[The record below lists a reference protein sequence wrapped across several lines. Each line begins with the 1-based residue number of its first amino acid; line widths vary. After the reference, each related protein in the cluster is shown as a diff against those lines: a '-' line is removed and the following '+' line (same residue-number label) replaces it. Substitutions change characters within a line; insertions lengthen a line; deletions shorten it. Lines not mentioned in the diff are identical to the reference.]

1 MDVDGDHDVDWLG
14 VLGPEV
20 IRDCREQA
28 DLSVIQLGDR
38 CGVSDSSVFHWEQG
52 GVFPRLNNCLAL
64 RRVFEDAGVTPSPA
78 AVIADRSGEA
88 RGDVQRVLDV
98 IEYVLGRNH
107 GDTAAVDVSDFPD
120 DLGGGPGK
128 NRTSKNVLEA
138 LCEADSESVSGLS
151 VESDHSSGGKKWVV
165 SK

>member
-1 MDVDGDHDVDWLG
+1 MGVDGDRDVDWLG

-28 DLSVIQLGDR
+28 GFSANGLDER
-38 CGVSDSSVFHWEQG
+38 CGVSNGCVGRWEKG
-52 GVFPRLNNCLAL
+52 RISPGLDNCRAL
-64 RRVFEDAGVTPSPA
+64 RRVFEDAGVAPSPA
-78 AVIADRSGEA
+78 AVVADRSGEA

-107 GDTAAVDVSDFPD
+107 GDTATVDVSDFPD
-120 DLGGGPGK
+120 DLGGGPGGS
-128 NRTSKNVLEA
+128 RTSENVLEA
-138 LCEADSESVSGLS
+138 LCEIDPASVGGLS
-151 VESDHSSGGKKWVV
+151 VTSNHSSGGKKWVV

>member
-1 MDVDGDHDVDWLG
+1 MGVDGDHDVDWLG

-28 DLSVIQLGDR
+28 DFSAKEFAEQ
-38 CGVSDSSVFHWEQG
+38 CGVTNTSVRAWERG
-52 GVFPRLNNCLAL
+52 KTSPGLHNCRTL
-64 RRVFEDAGVTPSPA
+64 RRVFEDAGVVPPSA

-107 GDTAAVDVSDFPD
+107 GDTTAVDVSDFPD
-120 DLGGGPGK
+120 DLGGGPGE
-128 NRTSKNVLEA
+128 NRTTRNVLEA
-138 LCEADSESVSGLS
+138 LCEVDSASVGGLS

-165 SK
+165 SE